1 VLQHCHSILVLHAS
15 CFCIQAPCNNCN
27 QKDILWSLIL
37 VPSLLVC
44 VSLLFLEFQEIT
56 FVCLLSACS
65 HAGFWWIKAC
75 TGMLE
80 SVHFTGF
87 LQNWNT
93 TPFGQPSWPCW
104 SST

>member
-1 VLQHCHSILVLHAS
+1 MQAAFVSKLHATT
-15 CFCIQAPCNNCN
+15 AT
-27 QKDILWSLIL
+27 KKTLWSLIF
-37 VPSLLVC
+37 VPYLLLC
-44 VSLLFLEFQEIT
+44 VALPFFEFQEIT

-75 TGMLE
+75 AGMLE

-93 TPFGQPSWPCW
+93 TPFGRPSWPCW